1 MFVYILPE
9 RPRNSQSQLKDSD
22 YDKLQ
27 ELGAAHG
34 FKQRPNEG
42 FAIDKLCICHIVPMS
57 LVNMIHKRSGK

>member
-1 MFVYILPE
+1 MQE
-9 RPRNSQSQLKDSD
+9 GPRNSQSQLKDSD

-42 FAIDKLCICHIVPMS
+42 SAIDKLYICDI
-57 LVNMIHKRSGK
+57 